1 MTKQNFRLTIIEKDT
16 GKNAGYIDTS
26 ATLEE
31 VKASASG
38 IADMLGNK
46 FVIIIGDCPV
56 YESLDDRLDQI
67 IELLKNRSK
76 NE

>member
-1 MTKQNFRLTIIEKDT
+1 MNHNFRLSIIEKDT
-16 GKNAGYIDTS
+16 GKNAGYIDTNS
-26 ATLEE
+26 TLEVATE
-31 VKASASG
+31 NAEAIS
-38 IADMLGNK
+38 DMLGDK
-46 FVIIIGDCPV
+46 FIIVVGGCPV

>member
-1 MTKQNFRLTIIEKDT
+1 MNHNFRLSIIEKDT
-16 GKNAGYIDTS
+16 GKNAGYIDVN

-31 VKASASG
+31 VKASANDIG
-38 IADMLGNK
+38 DMLGNK
-46 FVIIIGDCPV
+46 FVLIIGNCPV